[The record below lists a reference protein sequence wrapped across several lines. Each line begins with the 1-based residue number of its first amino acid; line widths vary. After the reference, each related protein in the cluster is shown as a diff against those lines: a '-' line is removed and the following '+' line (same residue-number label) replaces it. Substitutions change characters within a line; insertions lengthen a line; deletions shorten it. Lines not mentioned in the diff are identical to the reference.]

1 MAAMKL
7 ILNLHMQSQRV
18 RHPIPLERFASVPA
32 SLRKREP
39 HNRPHRSEIISW
51 LDAFT
56 STGIF
61 ISNSRSCPRILHSSH
76 ICALQHELDFSSK
89 TANTRVAHLIYFG

>member
-32 SLRKREP
+32 SL
-39 HNRPHRSEIISW
+39 RPHRSEIISW